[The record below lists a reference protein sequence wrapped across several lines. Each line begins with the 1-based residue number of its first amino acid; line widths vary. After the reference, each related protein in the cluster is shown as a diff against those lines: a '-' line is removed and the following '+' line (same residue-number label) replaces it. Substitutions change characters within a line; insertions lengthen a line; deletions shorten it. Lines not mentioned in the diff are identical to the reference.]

1 MNNIE
6 QFSLYSAK
14 IFELLY
20 SSFPVPVGIDRNAM
34 IEKFLC
40 FDKFDELKELQNN
53 RSRGELVKLLS
64 TATPEIEEKVE
75 QISEAAYELEDEQR
89 RDRAN
94 QLDIYDGTIDFLVAE
109 ELVIFIPNQ
118 GYRLTAKAFSH
129 LNKTFEET
137 GIRENDS
144 SYITAIKKLFS
155 NTGSM
160 SREVAVGTAI
170 TLIPK
175 LLGYS

>member
-1 MNNIE
+1 MNNIQ

-14 IFELLY
+14 IFQLLY
-20 SSFPVPVGIDRNAM
+20 SSFPVPVGIDRDIM
-34 IEKFLC
+34 IEEFLY
-40 FDKFDELKELQNN
+40 FDKNDELKNLQNT
-53 RSRGELVKLLS
+53 RSHGELITLLGK
-64 TATPEIEEKVE
+64 ATPEIENKIRQV
-75 QISEAAYELEDEQR
+75 SEAAYALEHEQR
-89 RDRAN
+89 RDEDN
-94 QLDIYDGTIDFLVAE
+94 QLAIYNGTIDFLAAE
-109 ELVIFIPNQ
+109 KLVIFIPNQ

-137 GIRENDS
+137 GIKENDS